1 MTKQTKAYIAL
12 VFICIVWGTTYFAI
26 RVGVA
31 HYPAFLFAAIRQIAA
46 GAILIPVALM
56 ANRHDFEVAV
66 NRAPG
71 SLYTVDADGGVRN
84 TYLLRVTNNSPE
96 GLTGP
101 FQLHITGMPG
111 DAEVIT
117 APLTIPPS
125 EQITVPL
132 IVRVPA
138 GEVIPRALPITV
150 HVEAPFDRVSVHTTF
165 MSGGSV
171 TPES

>member
-1 MTKQTKAYIAL
+1 MLRPRTVAYSALLLGIA
-12 VFICIVWGTTYFAI
+12 T
-26 RVGVA
+26 
-31 HYPAFLFAAIRQIAA
+31 AF
-46 GAILIPVALM
+46 VALM

-71 SLYTVDADGGVRN
+71 SLYTVDADGGLRN

-101 FQLHITGMPG
+101 FQLHITGLPS

-117 APLTIPPS
+117 TPLTINPT
-125 EQITVPL
+125 EQATVPL